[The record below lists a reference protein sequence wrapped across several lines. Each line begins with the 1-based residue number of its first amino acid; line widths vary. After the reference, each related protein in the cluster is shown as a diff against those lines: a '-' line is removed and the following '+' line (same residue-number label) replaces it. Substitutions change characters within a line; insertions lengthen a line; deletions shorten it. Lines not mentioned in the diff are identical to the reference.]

1 MKKIY
6 NYENCRVVVHIPE
19 DNQFK
24 ERLTKSSEDFI
35 RKVIKERGTKNDNI
49 NSSRNFRKKEVLD

>member
-35 RKVIKERGTKNDNI
+35 RKVIKERGTKDGNLNT
-49 NSSRNFRKKEVLD
+49 SRNLRK